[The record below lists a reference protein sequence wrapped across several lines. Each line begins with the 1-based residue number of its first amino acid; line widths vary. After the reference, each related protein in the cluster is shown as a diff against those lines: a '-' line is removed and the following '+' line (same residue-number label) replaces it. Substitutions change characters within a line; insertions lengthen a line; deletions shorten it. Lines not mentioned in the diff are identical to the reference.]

1 MTQFE
6 RKFYAIACIVAAAF
20 TSILLHGGDTLLGDA
35 ELGTATNIKQS
46 LVVPTQTPFQHVEPG
61 SLPDGQSGG
70 DWASFQQ
77 QAYLKAS
84 NTDDGDFFGWS
95 VAISGDTLVVGA
107 RNENSNASGI
117 NGDQSNDSTTNAGAV
132 YVFTRSGTE
141 WRQQAYLK
149 ASNTDSNDLFGLSL
163 AISGDTLVVGTR
175 SEDSN
180 ATGIN
185 GDQSDNSAVQAGAA
199 YVFTRSGAVWSQQ
212 AYLKA
217 SNTDTNDRF
226 GFSVAISGDTLVVG
240 ADGEDS
246 NATGINGDQSNNS
259 AGDAGAAYVF
269 TRNGTKWS
277 QQAYLKASNSDGND
291 FFGHS
296 VAISGDTLVVGAN
309 GEHSSATGV
318 NGDENDNSAE
328 GAGAAY
334 VFTRSGTQWSQQAYL
349 KASNNDILDQF
360 GFSVT
365 ISGDTVV
372 VSADLEDSNATG
384 INGDQSDNSVGGA
397 GAAYVFTR
405 SDTTWS
411 QQAYLKASNTGAGDD
426 FGVALAI
433 SGDTLLVG
441 AYPEDSNATGING
454 DQGDNSS
461 TNSGA
466 AYVFRR
472 SGTTWR
478 QQAYLKASN
487 TDAIDGFGHAVAIAD
502 DTLVVGV
509 IFEDSN
515 ATGID
520 GDQNNNSAENSGAV
534 EVFINTTS
542 SQDFT
547 INAGLNDAWFNPA
560 TPGQGFLITVLPD
573 IKQMF
578 LAWFTYDTQ
587 RPPQGVGAFLGEPGH
602 RWLTAQGPYHGDT
615 ASLTLF
621 VTKGGVFDA
630 AEPATSTDPA
640 GDGTMTL
647 EFADC
652 AEALVTY
659 EITSLDIS
667 GQIPIQRIVPDNVP
681 VCEVLAGL

>member
-6 RKFYAIACIVAAAF
+6 RKFYAIACIIAAAF
-20 TSILLHGGDTLLGDA
+20 TSVLLHGGDTLLGDA
-35 ELGTATNIKQS
+35 ELGTATNIQQS
-46 LVVPTQTPFQHVEPG
+46 PVVPTQTPFQHVEPG

-70 DWASFQQ
+70 DWANFQQ

-107 RNENSNASGI
+107 RNENSNASGV

-180 ATGIN
+180 ATGVN

-199 YVFTRSGAVWSQQ
+199 YVFTRSGTVWSQQ

-291 FFGHS
+291 FFGHA

-365 ISGDTVV
+365 ISVNTVV

-384 INGDQSDNSVGGA
+384 INGDQSDNSLVGA

-405 SDTTWS
+405 SGTQWS

-426 FGVALAI
+426 FGGAMAI

-441 AYPEDSNATGING
+441 AYPEDGNATGTNG

-487 TDAIDGFGHAVAIAD
+487 TDAIDGFGHAVAIND

-534 EVFINTTS
+534 EVFFNTTS
-542 SQDFT
+542 TQDFT

-560 TPGQGFLITVLPD
+560 TSGQGFLITVLPD

-578 LAWFTYDTQ
+578 LAWFTYDTE
-587 RPPQGVGAFLGEPGH
+587 RPPQGVSALLGEPGH
-602 RWLTAQGPYHGDT
+602 RWLTAQGPYAGDT
-615 ASLTLF
+615 ARLTLF

-652 AEALVTY
+652 SEALVTY

-681 VCEVLAGL
+681 VCEALAGP

>member
-6 RKFYAIACIVAAAF
+6 RKFYAIACIIAAAF
-20 TSILLHGGDTLLGDA
+20 TSVLLHGGDTLLGDA

-46 LVVPTQTPFQHVEPG
+46 PVVPSQTPFQHVEPG

-107 RNENSNASGI
+107 RNENSNASGV

-180 ATGIN
+180 ATGVN

-246 NATGINGDQSNNS
+246 NATGINGGQSNNS

-269 TRNGTKWS
+269 TRDGTKWS

-291 FFGHS
+291 FFGHA

-384 INGDQSDNSVGGA
+384 INGDQSDNSLVGA

-405 SDTTWS
+405 SGTQWS

-426 FGVALAI
+426 FGGAMAI

-441 AYPEDSNATGING
+441 AYPEDSNATGTNG

-478 QQAYLKASN
+478 KQAYLKASN
-487 TDAIDGFGHAVAIAD
+487 TDAIDGFGHAVAIND

-515 ATGID
+515 ATGIN

-534 EVFINTTS
+534 DVFIATTS

-560 TPGQGFLITVLPD
+560 TSGQGFLITVLPD

-578 LAWFTYDTQ
+578 LAWFTYDTE
-587 RPPQGVGAFLGEPGH
+587 RPPQGVGALLGEPGH
-602 RWLTAQGPYHGDT
+602 RWLTAQGPYAGDT

-681 VCEVLAGL
+681 VCEALAGP

>member
-6 RKFYAIACIVAAAF
+6 RKFYPIACIVAAAF
-20 TSILLHGGDTLLGDA
+20 TSVLLHGGDTLLGDA

-46 LVVPTQTPFQHVEPG
+46 PVVPTQTPFQHVEPG

-107 RNENSNASGI
+107 RNENSNASGV

-180 ATGIN
+180 ATGVN

-226 GFSVAISGDTLVVG
+226 GFSVTISGDTLVVG

-291 FFGHS
+291 LFGHA

-334 VFTRSGTQWSQQAYL
+334 VFTRSGKQWSQQAYL

-384 INGDQSDNSVGGA
+384 INGDQSDNSLVGA

-405 SDTTWS
+405 SGTQWS

-426 FGVALAI
+426 FGGAMAI

-441 AYPEDSNATGING
+441 AYPEDSNATGTNG

-487 TDAIDGFGHAVAIAD
+487 TDAIDGFGHAVAIND

-534 EVFINTTS
+534 DVFIATTS

-560 TPGQGFLITVLPD
+560 TSGQGFLITVLPD

-578 LAWFTYDTQ
+578 LAWLTFDTQ
-587 RPPQGVGAFLGEPGH
+587 RPPEDASSLLGEPGH
-602 RWLTAQGPYHGDT
+602 RWLTAQGPYAGDT
-615 ASLTLF
+615 ANLTIF
-621 VTKGGVFDA
+621 VTEGGVFDA
-630 AEPATSTDPA
+630 AQPATSTDPA

-652 AEALVTY
+652 SEALVTY
-659 EITSLDIS
+659 EITSLDIT
-667 GQIPIQRIVPDNVP
+667 GQIPIQRIVLDNVP
-681 VCEVLAGL
+681 VCEALAGP